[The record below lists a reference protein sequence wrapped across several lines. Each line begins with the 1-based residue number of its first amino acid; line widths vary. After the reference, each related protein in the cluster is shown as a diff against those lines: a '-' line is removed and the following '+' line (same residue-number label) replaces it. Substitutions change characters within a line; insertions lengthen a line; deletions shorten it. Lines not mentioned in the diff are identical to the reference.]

1 MMSLDEKELKKLLNR
16 EKVEEV
22 SILKY
27 GLFITTEDKEIEIT
41 ADNDE
46 VKVEIKNREFIE

>member
-22 SILKY
+22 SIAKY
-27 GLFITTEDKEIEIT
+27 GIYITTEDKEIEIT
-41 ADNDE
+41 ADDDE
-46 VKVEIKNREFIE
+46 VKIKINDREFIE